1 MTASAG
7 SAAASV
13 VVTLGPHRYRVEPE
27 WSASRNSTQ
36 VRAIS
41 KLAADPAGR
50 VYTCQRAGPTVVRL
64 DGDGGVELAWLEPSL
79 LDPHGICV
87 AENGNVYVVDR
98 DGHRVFVFDAL
109 GRVVLV
115 IGDPSNPRFQA
126 PFNHPTDVAV
136 SACGE
141 IFVADGYGNSMVHR
155 FDPKGVLLNSWGTP
169 GRGAGQFSTP
179 HGICMLAGE
188 RLAVGDRENN
198 RVQVFAWDGS
208 LLDIWEDLYH
218 PMEVCVD
225 AQGSIYVSDQTPRI
239 SLFSPAGELIGRC
252 RVPLPTVAHGMAVD
266 PAGNVFL
273 AGPRANAVV
282 RLARI

>member
-1 MTASAG
+1 MNADAG
-7 SAAASV
+7 SAPEAV
-13 VVTLGPHRYRVEPE
+13 VVRLGPHRYRVEPE
-27 WSASRNSTQ
+27 WSAGSTDL
-36 VRAIS
+36 RAIS

-50 VYTCQRAGPTVVRL
+50 VYACQRAGPTVVRL
-64 DGDGGVELAWLEPSL
+64 HGEGRVELAWHEPSL
-79 LDPHGICV
+79 LDPHGVCV

-109 GRVVLV
+109 GRILLV
-115 IGDPSNPRFQA
+115 IGDRSNPKFQA

-136 SACGE
+136 SPGGE

-155 FDPKGVLLNSWGTP
+155 FDPEGALLNSWGTP
-169 GRGAGQFSTP
+169 GKGAGQFSTP

-198 RVQVFAWDGS
+198 RIQVFALDGT
-208 LLDIWEDLYH
+208 LLDIWEDVYH

-225 AQGSIYVSDQTPRI
+225 AEGLIYVSDQTPRI

-252 RVPLPTVAHGMAVD
+252 RAPLPTVAHGMAVD
-266 PAGNVFL
+266 RSGNIFL